1 MVYHVT
7 IAVQNNVDIL
17 LIISYT
23 IFAAV
28 VITYVNNTRVEQI
41 YHILSVWSKQNE
53 LHTAAQRLVSC
64 YRQIRRHGN
73 SREINSS

>member
-7 IAVQNNVDIL
+7 IAMQNNFNIL
-17 LIISYT
+17 LIISCT
-23 IFAAV
+23 FFAAV

-41 YHILSVWSKQNE
+41 YHSVWSKQNS
-53 LHTAAQRLVSC
+53 LHTAAQRLVSR

-73 SREINSS
+73 SLEINSS